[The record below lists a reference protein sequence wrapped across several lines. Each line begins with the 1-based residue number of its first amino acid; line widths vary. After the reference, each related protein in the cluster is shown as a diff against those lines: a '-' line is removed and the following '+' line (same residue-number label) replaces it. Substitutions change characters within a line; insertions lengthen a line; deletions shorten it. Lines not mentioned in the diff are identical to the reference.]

1 MNMIKDIPE
10 LVKAEV
16 ISEETADK
24 IRDFYRNKR
33 GQSTNRLF
41 IVFGILVGLGII
53 LIIAHNQ
60 HLI

>member
-24 IRDFYRNKR
+24 IRDFYRNIR
-33 GQSTNRLF
+33 GNQQ
-41 IVFGILVGLGII
+41 IVFLLF
-53 LIIAHNQ
+53 LEYW
-60 HLI
+60 LDLELS

>member
-24 IRDFYRNKR
+24 IRNFYRNIR

-41 IVFGILVGLGII
+41 IVFGILGGLGII

-60 HLI
+60 HSI